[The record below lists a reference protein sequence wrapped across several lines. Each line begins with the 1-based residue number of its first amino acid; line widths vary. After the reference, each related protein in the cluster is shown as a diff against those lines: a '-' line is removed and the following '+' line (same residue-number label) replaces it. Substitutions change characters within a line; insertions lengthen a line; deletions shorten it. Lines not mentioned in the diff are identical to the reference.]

1 MDEDT
6 IIDEDLAGTIGT
18 AVMAGFAL
26 MLVINELSVIIQ
38 EKISQPTGKE
48 ALEQAKL

>member
-6 IIDEDLAGTIGT
+6 IVDEDLAGTIGT

-26 MLVINELSVIIQ
+26 MLIINEMSVIIQ
-38 EKISQPTGKE
+38 EKLNQASSKE
-48 ALEQAKL
+48 STEQAKL